1 MRKLSRFVAAAGV
14 AGVTMFGTTAAVHAD
29 DTYDTS
35 DTGPGT
41 PGGELPFAGAGML
54 LPIVAV
60 GGAAVVVGAAINK
73 AGKAKKA

>member
-1 MRKLSRFVAAAGV
+1 MRKLSRFIAAAGV
-14 AGVTMFGTTAAVHAD
+14 AGLTMFGPTAAAHAAD
-29 DTYDTS
+29 SYDTS
-35 DTGPGT
+35 DTGAGVPD
-41 PGGELPFAGAGML
+41 GELPFAGAGML